1 MSYKHFQTY
10 NFLYL
15 KMFIH
20 SALVYLCP
28 VWPVNQIVHK
38 RYPCCV
44 TSLRQTDELL
54 PEARDGKSPHNM
66 AIKAARGTVT
76 NVNAEA
82 PLRLRTIPVTT
93 GKTAGNRRHQ
103 LGERNQVFIKCT
115 STKASK
121 CIAESDL
128 SQDTWEN
135 RKNKKVPTLKPSRP
149 YVLPPVERHLP
160 SPRPQGIWVRKKV
173 Q

>member
-15 KMFIH
+15 KMSIH

-82 PLRLRTIPVTT
+82 PLRLRTIPVST
-93 GKTAGNRRHQ
+93 GKTAENRRHQ
-103 LGERNQVFIKCT
+103 LEERNQVFIKCT
-115 STKASK
+115 STEASK

-135 RKNKKVPTLKPSRP
+135 RKKQKSAHVKAIATICT
-149 YVLPPVERHLP
+149 
-160 SPRPQGIWVRKKV
+160 SPGRTSFTIPKTPGNMGP
-173 Q
+173 